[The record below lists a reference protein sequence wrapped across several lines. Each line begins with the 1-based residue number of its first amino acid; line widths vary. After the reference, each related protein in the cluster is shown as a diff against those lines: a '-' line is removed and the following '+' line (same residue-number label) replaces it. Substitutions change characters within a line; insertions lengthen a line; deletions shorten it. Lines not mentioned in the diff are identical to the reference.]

1 MARRVSEISNP
12 NELLVWEMRQRQV
25 DAALAP
31 LDRLA
36 REMEGSWGYRRLQSL
51 AAPDLAVKFESAKQ
65 KLDEAIKAQDA
76 DAVAQRAAILMR
88 GWQALA
94 KAAQEQ
100 GHEPLGH
107 GMWQAKSGGRTYTVV
122 LVREDADAPALSA
135 SEPGT
140 VVSVEELLV
149 CWRNRYESSGVAK
162 VKDAFP
168 GASVV
173 DERPRTGKPLPR
185 GGDEL
190 PF

>member
-1 MARRVSEISNP
+1 MARRVADIDSP
-12 NELLVWEMRQRQV
+12 NEMLVWEMRQRQV

-36 REMEGSWGYRRLQSL
+36 REMEGAWGYRRLQSL
-51 AAPDLAVKFESAKQ
+51 ASPDLAVKFESARQ

-76 DAVAQRAAILMR
+76 DAVAKRAEILMR

-94 KAAQEQ
+94 KSAGEQ
-100 GHEPLGH
+100 GHTPLGD
-107 GMWQAKSGGRTYTVV
+107 GIWQAKSGGRTYTVV

-135 SEPGT
+135 AEPDT

-149 CWRNRYESSGVAK
+149 CWQNRYESVGK
-162 VKDAFP
+162 VKVEFP
-168 GASVV
+168 GASVT
-173 DERPRTGKPLPR
+173 DERPRTASAGRLPR
-185 GGDEL
+185 RGDEL

>member
-1 MARRVSEISNP
+1 MSRRISEISNP
-12 NELLVWEMRQRQV
+12 NEMLVWEMRQRQV

-36 REMEGSWGYRRLQSL
+36 REMEGAWGYRRLQSL
-51 AAPDLAVKFESAKQ
+51 ASPDLAVKFESARQ

-76 DAVAQRAAILMR
+76 DAVAKRAEILMR

-94 KAAQEQ
+94 KAAGEQ
-100 GHEPLGH
+100 GHAPLGE
-107 GMWQAKSGGRTYTVV
+107 GIWQAKSGGRTYTVV

-135 SEPGT
+135 AEPET
-140 VVSVEELLV
+140 VVCVEELLV
-149 CWRNRYESSGVAK
+149 CWQNRYESTGVAK
-162 VKDAFP
+162 AKDAFP

-173 DERPRTGKPLPR
+173 DERPRTGKALPR
-185 GGDEL
+185 GGDEI

>member
-1 MARRVSEISNP
+1 MARRVADIDSP
-12 NELLVWEMRQRQV
+12 NEMLVWEMRQRQV

-36 REMEGSWGYRRLQSL
+36 REMEGAWGYRRLQSL
-51 AAPDLAVKFESAKQ
+51 ASPDLAVKFESARQ

-76 DAVAQRAAILMR
+76 DAVAKRAEILMR

-94 KAAQEQ
+94 KAAGEQ
-100 GHEPLGH
+100 GHTPLGE
-107 GMWQAKSGGRTYTVV
+107 GIWQAKSGGRTYTVV

-135 SEPGT
+135 AEPDT

-149 CWRNRYESSGVAK
+149 CWRNRYESTGVAK
-162 VKDAFP
+162 AKDAFA
-168 GASVV
+168 GASVT
-173 DERPRTGKPLPR
+173 DERPRRPLPR
-185 GGDEL
+185 NGDEI